1 MVPEATSGI
10 YEVLNPWAE
19 VDPIPLK
26 GITPRLN
33 DLNNKKI
40 GLFHNDK
47 VGAAPS
53 LSLIEAALK
62 EKFSNIQFSHFLRTP
77 NISMAEIKEWDKFAD
92 WVKGLDAVIFAVG
105 D

>member
-1 MVPEATSGI
+1 MERQ
-10 YEVLNPWAE
+10 YEVLNPWAD

-26 GITPRLN
+26 GIALRLD

-47 VGAAPS
+47 VSTAPS
-53 LSLIEAALK
+53 LALIEAALK
-62 EKFSNIQFSHFLRTP
+62 EKYSQIEFSRFLRTP
-77 NISMAEIKEWDKFAD
+77 NISMAEIKEWDNYVD
-92 WVKGLDAVIFAVG
+92 WVKGLDALIFGMG

>member
-1 MVPEATSGI
+1 MDNQ

-19 VDPIPLK
+19 IDPLPLR

-47 VGAAPS
+47 VGAAPINS
-53 LSLIEAALK
+53 LVEAKLK
-62 EKFSNIQFSHFLRTP
+62 EKFPSLEFSRFLRTP
-77 NISMAEIKEWDKFAD
+77 NISIAETADKPKFDEW
-92 WVKGLDAVIFAVG
+92 VNSLDAVIFAIG